1 MRAKI
6 ELLQM
11 RKQRNIESFSM
22 LAPDIGQR
30 ELRMLCSIMQPKQ
43 AEKGDM
49 ILDSGNI
56 SKGFLLIKEGLVRQ
70 FYYKKGIDVTEHFS
84 TRGDVV
90 CCIESTFLQKPTELM
105 VQALEATSYYL
116 IEYKDIKRICEDS
129 MPLQRLY
136 THLMELMLVLSQQ
149 KVNEMRF
156 VSVRERYE
164 NFVRQYPEVAKRATS
179 RHIASYLLMTPET
192 LSRIK
197 AETLR

>member
-6 ELLQM
+6 ELLQI
-11 RKQRNIESFSM
+11 RKQHNIVNFSM
-22 LAPDIGQR
+22 PAPRIGQR
-30 ELRMLCSIMQPKQ
+30 ELRMLCSIMQPTQ

-90 CCIESTFLQKPTELM
+90 CCIESTFQQKPTELM

-149 KVNEMRF
+149 KANEMRF

>member
-6 ELLQM
+6 ELLQI
-11 RKQRNIESFSM
+11 RKQHNIVNFSM
-22 LAPDIGQR
+22 PAPRIGQR

-116 IEYKDIKRICEDS
+116 IEYKDIKHICEDS

-149 KVNEMRF
+149 KANEMRF

>member
-6 ELLQM
+6 ELLQI
-11 RKQRNIESFSM
+11 RKQHNIVNFSM
-22 LAPDIGQR
+22 PAPRIGQR

-90 CCIESTFLQKPTELM
+90 CCIESTFQQKPTELM

-149 KVNEMRF
+149 KANEMRF